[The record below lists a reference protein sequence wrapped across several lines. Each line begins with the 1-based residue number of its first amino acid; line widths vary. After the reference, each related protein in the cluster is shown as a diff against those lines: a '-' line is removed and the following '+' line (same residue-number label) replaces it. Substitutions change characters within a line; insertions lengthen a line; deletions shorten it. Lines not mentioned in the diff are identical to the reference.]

1 MSVFRRNVDICLC
14 FPPSFPQ
21 CCITSNESFPCL
33 HYQFPLV
40 HFTPARLIRVL
51 PQINIC
57 VFKNKGLHPAAPRCA
72 RLPYRLT
79 INLVIRVFTREST
92 GICLYDVVQE
102 ITEFLMQCKLISC
115 IGSLCRVASN
125 YATLLLFWLLRVSDS
140 VFRET

>member
-1 MSVFRRNVDICLC
+1 MLVFSSL
-14 FPPSFPQ
+14 FSQ

-57 VFKNKGLHPAAPRCA
+57 LCFKNKGLHPAVLRCA
-72 RLPYRLT
+72 RLPCRLM

-92 GICLYDVVQE
+92 GICLYDVQE
-102 ITEFLMQCKLISC
+102 ITDFFFFFFDEMQTYFLYWESLQSC
-115 IGSLCRVASN
+115 IKLCNTSPFL
-125 YATLLLFWLLRVSDS
+125 ATKNF
-140 VFRET
+140 

>member
-1 MSVFRRNVDICLC
+1 MLVFSSL
-14 FPPSFPQ
+14 FSQ

-57 VFKNKGLHPAAPRCA
+57 LCFKNKGLHPAVLRCA
-72 RLPYRLT
+72 RLPCRLM

-92 GICLYDVVQE
+92 GICLYDVQE
-102 ITEFLMQCKLISC
+102 ITDFFFFFLMKCKLVSC

-125 YATLLLFWLLRVSDS
+125 YATLLLFWLLRISDS